1 MIRSIQ
7 NVEDDIVTMKRLIK
21 QKLIEDPD
29 ILETLN
35 NSELDL
41 DSPDEF
47 LDNNIYGFLRVP
59 KIQDTVG
66 SYICFTIDDIE
77 ENRWNEVMK
86 KQYVQFHA
94 ICHLDVMKTE
104 YGIDR
109 HDLLGYLIRDI
120 FNWSNIFGLQFKL
133 IENKE
138 RAIDSDYYCRTLVFE
153 ATKPNSLNKARMD
166 GKYDK
171 VGHR

>member
-1 MIRSIQ
+1 MIRDIQ
-7 NVEDDIVTMKRLIK
+7 NVEDDIITMKRLIK
-21 QKLIEDPD
+21 QRLIEDPD
-29 ILETLN
+29 ILEVLN
-35 NSELDL
+35 NKNLDL

-47 LDNNIYGFLRVP
+47 LDNNIYGHIRVP
-59 KIQDTVG
+59 KIQEVAG
-66 SYICFTIDDIE
+66 SYICFTVDDIE

-94 ICHLDVMKTE
+94 ICHLDVMKTD

-109 HDLLGYLIRDI
+109 HDLLGYCIRDI

-133 IENKE
+133 VENKE
-138 RAIDSDYYCRTLVFE
+138 RAVDGDYYCRTLVFE

-166 GKYDK
+166 GKYDQLR
-171 VGHR
+171 HR